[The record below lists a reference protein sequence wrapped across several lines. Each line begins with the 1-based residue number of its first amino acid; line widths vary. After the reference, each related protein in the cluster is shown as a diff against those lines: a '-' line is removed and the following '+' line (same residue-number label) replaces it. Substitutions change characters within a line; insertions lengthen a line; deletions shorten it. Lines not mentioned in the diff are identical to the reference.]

1 MRSGDLGV
9 LNGKGAKIDSPM
21 GCPCSESIVRCG
33 GATSIDIAW
42 EDIDGAISERP
53 GSGELAYDEGEPA
66 DSLVGETVW
75 R

>member
-1 MRSGDLGV
+1 MNS
-9 LNGKGAKIDSPM
+9 KGAKIDSPV
-21 GCPCSESIVRCG
+21 GCPCSESI
-33 GATSIDIAW
+33 DIAR
-42 EDIDGAISERP
+42 EDIDGAIGERP